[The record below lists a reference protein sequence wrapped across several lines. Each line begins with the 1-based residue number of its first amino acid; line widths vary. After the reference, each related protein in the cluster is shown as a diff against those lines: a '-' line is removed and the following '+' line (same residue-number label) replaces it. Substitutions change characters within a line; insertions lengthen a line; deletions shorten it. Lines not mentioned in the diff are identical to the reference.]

1 MEFIRKKPKP
11 PEIQMAPFVDCV
23 FTLIIFFLLSSNFIE
38 PTIRMDL
45 PKALSEQKLE
55 KVDLVVTVDRNANVY
70 VNRDRVPLDRL
81 QVALQE
87 RMNAIGKFDVI
98 FKGDEHIGYDLFVQI
113 LDIAKLAGATSFS
126 VEHAK

>member
-1 MEFIRKKPKP
+1 
-11 PEIQMAPFVDCV
+11 MAPFVDCV